1 MTRSIFCSP
10 TSSTCLCHIPKLP
23 FQPWSAAALLPLS
36 SAANTTFNETD
47 RLIKDLNPDVV
58 IMDIHMPGEHTAISN
73 EFISRLRCSKLLAI
87 SIWGDEPTRMLAEV
101 LGASI
106 LLDKANLHATLIPTV
121 TELCQK
127 PV

>member
-1 MTRSIFCSP
+1 MLIADD
-10 TSSTCLCHIPKLP
+10 
-23 FQPWSAAALLPLS
+23 SAIVRRGIREILATQSEFEVVGEAT
-36 SAANTTFNETD
+36 NFNETD

-106 LLDKANLHATLIPTV
+106 LLDKANLRATLIPTV